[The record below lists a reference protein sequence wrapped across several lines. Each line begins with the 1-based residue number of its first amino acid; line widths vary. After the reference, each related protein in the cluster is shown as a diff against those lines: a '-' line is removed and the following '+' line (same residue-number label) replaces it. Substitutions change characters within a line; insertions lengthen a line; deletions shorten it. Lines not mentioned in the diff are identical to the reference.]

1 MSLPRSDTRPQDLDR
16 GVTRPSLSRLRG
28 TAADIAGWARAA
40 VQTRFVVPTVLLVVA
55 FSLYLPRLT
64 EPNKY
69 LFDEILFAYTAG
81 EYVAGN
87 EDAFRWDHQCS
98 ATRSSERCAEVN
110 PNAKRGDRIGKY
122 QWAHPPLGKLFMG
135 AGIIL
140 WGNDPFGW
148 RVMSAVAGAVG
159 IVLAYGL
166 GWLVTGQRAVGLL
179 TAGFLLLD
187 MMYFTYSRMGLVDIF
202 LAVLTLGSLV
212 AFAWYLK
219 TPAERAHGPLLVLG
233 AVLGMSIATKWSAAY
248 GAFFVGLVVLWRLW
262 RLWQASR
269 ATTEPEARATA
280 RGALRRHLL
289 LVPVALG
296 VFPAIAYLLAYGP
309 FFLAGNGWD
318 DFVELQRTI
327 LRFQTNLNDSPRT
340 ASAWWTWPLDIRS
353 VWFGTRNLADGRI
366 AITYALGNPLLYWA
380 FLPAVAW
387 TAVRWWRERR
397 TLALTVLLV
406 GFLGQWLPWALV
418 GRSTYIYHFLPAV
431 PFGCLAVAA
440 TVLHLIRTYPDWRR
454 TLAIEYVVLV
464 ALVFVFF
471 YPVVSYYPI
480 SEHAYEM
487 RLWLSSWR

>member
-1 MSLPRSDTRPQDLDR
+1 MSLPDLEARPPTEERLWKAS
-16 GVTRPSLSRLRG
+16 RPSLRRFGGVLASW
-28 TAADIAGWARAA
+28 IRAA
-40 VQTRFVVPTVLLVVA
+40 WQTRFVVPALLLVVA
-55 FSLYLPRLT
+55 FSLFLPRLA
-64 EPNKY
+64 EPEKY

-98 ATRSSERCAEVN
+98 ATRSSEKCAEVN

-122 QWAHPPLGKLFMG
+122 QWAHPPLGKLIMG
-135 AGIIL
+135 GGIIL
-140 WGNDPFGW
+140 FGNDPFGW
-148 RVMSAVAGAVG
+148 RVMSAVVGAVG

-179 TAGFLLLD
+179 TAGLLLLD
-187 MMYFTYSRMGLVDIF
+187 TMYFLYSRMGLVDIF
-202 LAVLTLGSLV
+202 LAVLTLGTLL

-233 AVLGMSIATKWSAAY
+233 AMLGLSIATKWSAAY
-248 GAFFVGLVVLWRLW
+248 GAFFIGLVVLWRLVQMW
-262 RLWQASR
+262 RASR
-269 ATTEPEARATA
+269 TDDASAGTRAA
-280 RGALRRHLL
+280 FWRHVV

-296 VFPAIAYLLAYGP
+296 VFPVVAYLGAHVP

-318 DFVELQRTI
+318 DFVGLQRAI
-327 LRFQTNLNDSPRT
+327 LQFQTNLNDSPRT
-340 ASAWWTWPLDIRS
+340 ASPWWTWPLDVRS
-353 VWFGTRNLADGRI
+353 VWFGTRNLADDRI
-366 AITYALGNPLLYWA
+366 AITYALGNPFLYWA

-387 TAVRWWRERR
+387 TAVRWWRSGSYV
-397 TLALTVLLV
+397 ALTVLLV
-406 GFLGQWLPWALV
+406 GFFGQWLPWALV
-418 GRSTYIYHFLPAV
+418 GRSSYLYHFLPAV

-440 TVLHLIRTYPDWRR
+440 TLVHLIRTFPDWRR

-464 ALVFVFF
+464 ALAFAFF

-480 SEHAYEM
+480 SDHAYEL

>member
-1 MSLPRSDTRPQDLDR
+1 MSLPDLEARPPTEERLWKAS
-16 GVTRPSLSRLRG
+16 RPSLRRFGGVLASW
-28 TAADIAGWARAA
+28 IRAA
-40 VQTRFVVPTVLLVVA
+40 WQTRFVVPAVLLVAA
-55 FSLYLPRLT
+55 FSIFLPRLA
-64 EPNKY
+64 EPEKY

-87 EDAFRWDHQCS
+87 EDSFRWDHQCS
-98 ATRSSERCAEVN
+98 ATRSSEKCAEVN

-122 QWAHPPLGKLFMG
+122 QWAHPPLGKLIMG
-135 AGIIL
+135 GGIIL
-140 WGNDPFGW
+140 FGNDPFGW
-148 RVMSAVAGAVG
+148 RVMSAVVGAVG

-179 TAGFLLLD
+179 TAGLLLLD
-187 MMYFTYSRMGLVDIF
+187 TMYFVYSRMGLVDIF
-202 LAVLTLGSLV
+202 LTVLTLGTLL

-233 AVLGMSIATKWSAAY
+233 AMLGLSIATKWSAAY
-248 GAFFVGLVVLWRLW
+248 GAFFIGLVVLWRLVQMW
-262 RLWQASR
+262 RASR
-269 ATTEPEARATA
+269 TDDASAGTRAA
-280 RGALRRHLL
+280 FWRHVV

-296 VFPAIAYLLAYGP
+296 VFPVVAYLGAHVP

-318 DFVELQRTI
+318 DFVALQRAI

-340 ASAWWTWPLDIRS
+340 ASPWWTWPLDVRS
-353 VWFGTRNLADGRI
+353 VWFGTRNLADDRI
-366 AITYALGNPLLYWA
+366 AITYALGNPFLYWA

-387 TAVRWWRERR
+387 TAVRWWRSDSYV
-397 TLALTVLLV
+397 ALTVLLV
-406 GFLGQWLPWALV
+406 GFFGQWLPWALV
-418 GRSTYIYHFLPAV
+418 GRSSYLYHFLPAV

-440 TVLHLIRTYPDWRR
+440 TLVHLIRTFPDWRR

-464 ALVFVFF
+464 ALAFAFF

-480 SEHAYEM
+480 SDHAYEL